1 MLTRAQ
7 PTARG
12 TVQGRRVRPGDYVA
26 LTKPGIVLWLVI
38 TAYVAM
44 VVAER
49 GLPGVPTTVVTLGG
63 LALSAGGAHAVNM
76 WFDRDI
82 DAVMARTQHRPV
94 ASGRIMPRAALV
106 FGIVLGMISLGGMLR
121 WGNAPSALAT
131 AAGYLYY
138 VLVYTIWLKRRSPQN
153 IVIGGVAG
161 AVPPLVGWLAV
172 SPHWAWPPVWMF
184 VIITLWTPP
193 HFWALAIARADDYRR
208 AGVPM
213 LPVVRGTRR
222 TIQSSMWYTVLLWA
236 ASIGLGTTGAVGPV
250 YVWTAVVLGAAFL
263 GLQVAQWRR
272 LAEPV
277 PWARRTF
284 LFSLA
289 YIAILFVA
297 MPMGPHG

>member
-1 MLTRAQ
+1 
-7 PTARG
+7 
-12 TVQGRRVRPGDYVA
+12 

-193 HFWALAIARADDYRR
+193 HFWALAIARADDYGR
-208 AGVPM
+208 AHAARCSGDASNH
-213 LPVVRGTRR
+213 
-222 TIQSSMWYTVLLWA
+222 TIQHV
-236 ASIGLGTTGAVGPV
+236 V
-250 YVWTAVVLGAAFL
+250 YGAAL
-263 GLQVAQWRR
+263 GRLDRPRHNWGGRPRVCVDGRRSGSRLFGVAGR
-272 LAEPV
+272 PV
-277 PWARRTF
+277 APPR
-284 LFSLA
+284 
-289 YIAILFVA
+289 
-297 MPMGPHG
+297 